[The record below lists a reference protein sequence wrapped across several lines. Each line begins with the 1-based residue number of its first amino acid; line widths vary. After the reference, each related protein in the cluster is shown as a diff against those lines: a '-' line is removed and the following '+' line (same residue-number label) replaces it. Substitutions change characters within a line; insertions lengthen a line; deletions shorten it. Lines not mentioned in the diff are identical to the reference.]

1 MAAARGPAQGPR
13 VRFTWGEND
22 LPANANEAAYPK
34 WVISPEDPR
43 WKPFIEKHFNTR
55 IFTPDEIAGCLK
67 FLSVFVLDTKGVAYL
82 SCITSAGHHSSTIMP
97 SQFYVKQNNE
107 EGKPIPSHVKSF
119 FIIRGRNRLIPDIAR
134 WCNEL
139 NRISNGECKGQ
150 LAYAEFMQAIYDVL
164 YKRDGDL
171 GPQDWEQIMEI
182 FNDAMNSGKV
192 NFGTDLTP
200 YIDQAR
206 ELFKNNPTPEYR
218 LSYISLVQLMTEL
231 YLEDNCFRP
240 VQPDTYTVGSL
251 SGVDFNDEEYVR
263 TDGQATSDDIKR
275 AAFNLIIMIEVD
287 DGEHRYKIRM
297 GIDRD
302 KLKKLLIDKLVEE
315 KKDPSS
321 ITRISY
327 WVGQFIEF
335 TTTHQFIEIVIKVLN
350 DHAAAAATAAAEA
363 AEAATAAK
371 ALEVVLELSKVSK
384 EESKEESKKE
394 SKKELKLKLK
404 KFNRELCINTAIT
417 SGCKGGD
424 LIFYSPANDWAI
436 IRPSFINSC
445 GDIVMG
451 YHPDG
456 LMILYIKIKGRLV
469 EYTHT
474 KYTEHF
480 ILCNPFGIPSSN
492 RTTSDRVHY
501 YCILPHESLQDGVGR
516 PTSYFFS
523 DYVHKDV
530 DKYIG
535 TETGATLSSLTV
547 EFDSITEP
555 RSQPGSSPE
564 ASQEEERLK
573 AEAEAKR
580 KAEEE
585 RLKAEAEAKKAE
597 EKEEEKRTGS
607 GDELVTNA
615 VKRGQ
620 QHIQDEEVEALS
632 APTGPISN
640 SIFGSIINSF
650 CSFFRS
656 ARVSFDTKPNKNV
669 LIFRGQNIITKM
681 IIMFV
686 LEAAERYDR
695 NVDIAA
701 AKALAYAEVDADAV
715 ADAVADLVLCSKLA
729 FDAAFQLKFLFPD
742 GKLTFKDL
750 TSDKLDNIA
759 VLMLNSASIIAI
771 ESDAISHSPI
781 GPAHGTISE
790 NKILKITILKNC
802 ANVATM
808 AARIVAYCCALK
820 FNSRPMD
827 TATFGYTDKYFRTYF
842 SNRNF
847 SDNQYFNGGIKDDV
861 LNEMKEKVKDATMEL
876 LNMGLARDHLFTTAI
891 DRVEAIVASEN
902 SEAAKKE
909 LDLLRALPASESE
922 KYLSNAEK
930 RVQFTQNEVD
940 FYRRRRSM
948 AGAGKSR
955 RKSRKNVKKNTRRNK
970 KFRVSSK
977 TKKQR
982 RGYSRRRCSYS
993 RKNNS
998 RRRQ

>member
-1 MAAARGPAQGPR
+1 MAAARGPAPGPSG
-13 VRFTWGEND
+13 RFTWGEND
-22 LPANANEAAYPK
+22 LPDNTNEAAYPE
-34 WVISPEDPR
+34 WVKSPEDPR
-43 WKPFIEKHFNTR
+43 WKTFIEKHFNTR

-67 FLSVFVLDTKGVAYL
+67 FLSVYILDTMGYVYL

-97 SQFYVKQNNE
+97 SQFYVKHNNE

-119 FIIRGRNRLIPDIAR
+119 FIIRGRNRLIPDTAR

-139 NRISNGECKGQ
+139 NRISNGEGKGQ
-150 LAYAEFMQAIYDVL
+150 LAYAVFMQAIYDVL
-164 YKRDGDL
+164 YSNTRDTSRDGPL
-171 GPQDWEQIMEI
+171 GPLEWEQIMDI
-182 FNDAMNSGKV
+182 FNRAMKLGKDE
-192 NFGTDLTP
+192 FGTDLKP

-206 ELFKNNPTPEYR
+206 ELFENNPTPEYR

-231 YLEDNCFRP
+231 YLEDNCFQQ
-240 VQPDTYTVGSL
+240 VQPDTCTVGSL

-263 TDGQATSDDIKR
+263 TDGQETSDDIKR

-297 GIDRD
+297 DIDRA
-302 KLKKLLIDKLVEE
+302 KLKKLLRDKLVEE
-315 KKDPSS
+315 KEEPSS

-335 TTTHQFIEIVIKVLN
+335 TTTHQFIEIVIELLKK
-350 DHAAAAATAAAEA
+350 HAAATEA
-363 AEAATAAK
+363 HDVAK
-371 ALEVVLELSKVSK
+371 AVKAVEKVLQI
-384 EESKEESKKE
+384 SKKTP
-394 SKKELKLKLK
+394 ELL
-404 KFNRELCINTAIT
+404 NRELCINTAIT

-424 LIFYSPANDWAI
+424 LFFLTLTRAGEIYLEYSRI

-456 LMILYIKIKGRLV
+456 LMILYIKIEGRLV

-501 YCILPHESLQDGVGR
+501 YCILPPESSQDGMGR

-523 DYVHKDV
+523 DYVHEDV

-535 TETGATLSSLTV
+535 TETGEFGATLSSLTV

-555 RSQPGSSPE
+555 RSQPDSPPE
-564 ASQEEERLK
+564 ESQVEERLK

-585 RLKAEAEAKKAE
+585 RLKAEAEAEAKKAE
-597 EKEEEKRTGS
+597 EKKEEKMTGS
-607 GDELVTNA
+607 GDGLVTNA
-615 VKRGQ
+615 VKRRDL
-620 QHIQDEEVEALS
+620 HTYEEVEALS

-681 IIMFV
+681 MIMFV

-695 NVDIAA
+695 NVAIAA
-701 AKALAYAEVDADAV
+701 AKALAYAEFAADVD

-842 SNRNF
+842 SIRNF

-861 LNEMKEKVKDATMEL
+861 LNEMKEMKEKVKDATMEL

-902 SEAAKKE
+902 SEAAKKDR
-909 LDLLRALPASESE
+909 DLIRVLPASESE

-940 FYRRRRSM
+940 FYGGIM
-948 AGAGKSR
+948 AGGGKSR

-970 KFRVSSK
+970 KFRVSYK

-982 RGYSRRRCSYS
+982 RGYSRRRRSYS
-993 RKNNS
+993 RKNG
-998 RRRQ
+998 RQ